1 MPTPI
6 FQHDLLLDIYK
17 LNSIPV
23 RRKFI
28 MLFLKDLTNLAERV
42 FYFEEGP
49 EDSSGLTGKDPA
61 EDEKSEDAE
70 DFFVIY

>member
-1 MPTPI
+1 
-6 FQHDLLLDIYK
+6 
-17 LNSIPV
+17 
-23 RRKFI
+23 

-42 FYFEEGP
+42 FYFEEVP
-49 EDSSGLTGKDPA
+49 EDSSGRTGKDPA